1 MPEAK
6 AKEIADESD
15 LIVNGYAFSKC
26 DAGIRILNLRNG
38 KAALVIGGH
47 QVSETNMDDLDLA
60 LALRYLSENE
70 QFMELTETGSAKFF
84 VKSDGD
90 TSVAERGRLN
100 DREISGIQAFIKLHY
115 HEMYLRWAEMSDSGF
130 YKGI

>member
-6 AKEIADESD
+6 AREIADESD

-26 DAGIRILNLRNG
+26 DAGVRILNLRNG
-38 KAALVIGGH
+38 KASLVVGGR

-70 QFMELTETGSAKFF
+70 QFL
-84 VKSDGD
+84 
-90 TSVAERGRLN
+90 ERC
-100 DREISGIQAFIKLHY
+100 DA
-115 HEMYLRWAEMSDSGF
+115 
-130 YKGI
+130 

>member
-15 LIVNGYAFSKC
+15 LVVNGYAFSKC

-70 QFMELTETGSAKFF
+70 QFMERCDA
-84 VKSDGD
+84 
-90 TSVAERGRLN
+90 
-100 DREISGIQAFIKLHY
+100 
-115 HEMYLRWAEMSDSGF
+115 
-130 YKGI
+130 